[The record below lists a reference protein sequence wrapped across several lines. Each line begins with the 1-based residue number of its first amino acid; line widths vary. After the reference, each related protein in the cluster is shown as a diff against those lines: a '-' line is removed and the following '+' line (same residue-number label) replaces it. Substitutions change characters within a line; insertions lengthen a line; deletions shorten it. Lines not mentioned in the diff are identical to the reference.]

1 MFLQPIQWLIILTW
15 LIHESSS
22 LDLHPD
28 RTTASSF
35 NFLPLCN
42 DLWLQRLC
50 ESDMWLYNEVVNFGS
65 ADVSGVRTHSAH
77 QPALTYHNAN
87 IENISIEDVTK
98 TLSNKEFYILRI
110 LFFHHWLPPKT
121 TTMKFSP
128 CSFVNSWNICLEVL
142 CFSWL
147 RYFLKYGK

>member
-1 MFLQPIQWLIILTW
+1 MTSVLFSFLCVFAAHTVIILTW

-35 NFLPLCN
+35 DFLPLCN

-50 ESDMWLYNEVVNFGS
+50 ENDMWLQDDVVNFGTI
-65 ADVSGVRTHSAH
+65 DVRGVRTNSAH
-77 QPALTYHNAN
+77 HPALTYHNAN

-98 TLSNKEFYILRI
+98 SLSCSEFYILRI
-110 LFFHHWLPPKT
+110 YFSTRWLPPKT
-121 TTMKFSP
+121 TTVKFSP
-128 CSFVNSWNICLEVL
+128 QSFVNL
-142 CFSWL
+142 
-147 RYFLKYGK
+147 